1 MADPDPTR
9 LPDAPRVVAIMGPTA
24 AGKAALGRE
33 AARRFALPVLV
44 CDSVKVYRGLDIG
57 SAKPTPAER
66 AAVRHEL
73 LDLVDPDASFSAG
86 DYARLAWPHLRGGRG
101 LFVGGTGFYLRA
113 VAFSHS
119 AGVEGQAR
127 SPEDPERL
135 AFEAQWRAR
144 EQAEPGS
151 IHRALHALDEETA
164 RSIHPKNLV
173 RSLRALW
180 LCECTGGPISARRR
194 ADPPRPRVRLLVLVV
209 DPEAAELRERT
220 VRRLDRMLDQGF
232 LAEVEKL
239 RRAGYDARHKAMRSL
254 GYRELLEVV
263 EGRRSLPEARQAIL
277 AATHQYARRQ
287 RAYLRTQLD
296 SSGGVLAGGVLAGVG
311 DHRTG
316 AVEVV
321 TVRNPALCP
330 WGQVEGFLGGPS

>member
-1 MADPDPTR
+1 MADPSAAPP
-9 LPDAPRVVAIMGPTA
+9 PDAPRVVAIMGPTA

-33 AARRFALPVLV
+33 AARRFGLPVLV

-66 AAVRHEL
+66 AEVRHEL
-73 LDLVDPDASFSAG
+73 YDLVDPDAAFSAG
-86 DYARLAWPHLRGGRG
+86 DYARLAWPHLHGGRG

-113 VAFSHS
+113 VAFTHS
-119 AGVEGQAR
+119 AGVQGQAR
-127 SPEDPERL
+127 SPDDPERQ
-135 AFEAQWRAR
+135 AFEAQWQAR
-144 EQAEPGS
+144 EQAEPGAV
-151 IHRALHALDEETA
+151 HRALHAIDAETA

-180 LCECTGGPISARRR
+180 LCECTGGPISALRQ
-194 ADPPRPRVRLLVLVV
+194 ADPPRPRARLLVVVV
-209 DPEAAELRERT
+209 DPDPEELHERT
-220 VRRLDRMLDQGF
+220 VRRLDRMLAQGF

-263 EGRRSLPEARQAIL
+263 EGHRSLPEAREAIV

-287 RAYLRTQLD
+287 RTYLRTQLVAAP
-296 SSGGVLAGGVLAGVG
+296 GGVQSI
-311 DHRTG
+311 
-316 AVEVV
+316 

-330 WGQVEGFLGGPS
+330 WGQIEGFLGGAS